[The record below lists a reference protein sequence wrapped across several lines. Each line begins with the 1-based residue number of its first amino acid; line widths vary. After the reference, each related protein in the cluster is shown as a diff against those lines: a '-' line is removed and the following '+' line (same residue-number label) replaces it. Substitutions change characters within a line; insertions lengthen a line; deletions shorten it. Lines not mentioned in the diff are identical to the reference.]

1 MACPVRTQSLSAEHP
16 EDVDVAKQSPNTP
29 LEGKVS
35 VVGVRP
41 KVSLADRAAPVAE
54 LSIVLTG
61 GSGRTA
67 VPITF
72 SIALNVPV
80 SGRPRLTDGD
90 TGAVVAEPTRSG
102 SGYVFKNVPV
112 VPPGSTR
119 TRIFRITNLRGNASA
134 IGVSPALIPS
144 QVVAF
149 VSASAAFRIPL
160 SGSQQ
165 NVATISRQ

>member
-1 MACPVRTQSLSAEHP
+1 M
-16 EDVDVAKQSPNTP
+16 AKQSPNSP
-29 LEGKVS
+29 LEGTVS

-41 KVSLADRAAPVAE
+41 KVSLADRAAPVAD

-72 SIALNVPV
+72 SVALNVPV
-80 SGRPRLTDGD
+80 SGPPLLKDGD

-102 SGYVFKNVPV
+102 SGYVFKNVPF
-112 VPPGSTR
+112 VPPGNTR
-119 TRIFRITNLRGNASA
+119 TRVFRITNIRSNANA
-134 IGVSPALIPS
+134 IGLSPALIPA
-144 QVVAF
+144 QIVAF
-149 VSASAAFRIPL
+149 VSASAPFRVPL